1 MGPYHASLGDTSVLR
16 ADCSSL
22 RFSWLASPGV
32 EPLCYK
38 LGQGSLGLQYSQCSA
53 PEVELL
59 LHKQRLGR
67 RMGPHGST
75 ALA

>member
-1 MGPYHASLGDTSVLR
+1 MGPYDTSLSDTSVLR

-22 RFSWLASPGV
+22 TFSWLASPGV
-32 EPLCYK
+32 GPLRHK
-38 LGQGSLGLQYSQCSA
+38 LGQGSLGLQHSHCSA

-59 LHKQRLGR
+59 LQKQRLGR